1 MFEPNDLVQRTRQFS
16 LASLR
21 FYKRLPKNPDA
32 QVSGIQFLKASSS
45 VAANYRAAKRGRS
58 KAEFIAKLGTV
69 VEESDE
75 CVYWLEY
82 MRDGNIASDPELLSE
97 AYQLRKIFGKS
108 LGTAR
113 RNSRHRSPVP

>member
-1 MFEPNDLVQRTRQFS
+1 MSPNDLVQRTRQFS

-97 AYQLRKIFGKS
+97 AHQLRKIFGKS

-113 RNSRHRSPVP
+113 RNPWHRSLVP